1 MQKQKLLLYGAN
13 GYTGQLIIEEALAK
27 DIKPVLAGRSENA
40 LKPLADK
47 FGLEYR
53 AFSLENVALVKEKLS
68 DIAVVLHA
76 AGPFVHTY
84 EAMLQACLETK
95 THYLDITGEYQVFE
109 GCKLKDTAAQHAG
122 IMVLPGVGFDVVPSD
137 CLGAQLKEKLQDATH
152 LKLSFASVKSGFSRG
167 TAKTM
172 VEGLHEGGMIRKEGK
187 LQKVPSAYK
196 VADINY
202 GAFTT
207 VAATI
212 PWGDISTAYT
222 STGIPNIEVYMGAT
236 PALVKQMQRS
246 NYLHWL
252 FKMKWVKN
260 ILKGQIDK
268 RKPGPNEKQ
277 RTEGK
282 TFFWGEVSNSK
293 NETIVA
299 RMQTPEGYKLTSITA
314 VLIAKKVLEGNFKP
328 GYQTPATAYGSG
340 LILEVPECKIKFGD
354 Y

>member
-13 GYTGQLIIEEALAK
+13 GYTAGLIIEEALSK
-27 DIKPVLAGRSENA
+27 GIRPVLAGRSANA
-40 LKPLADK
+40 LKPLADR
-47 FGLEYR
+47 FGLDYR
-53 AFSLENVALVKEKLS
+53 VFVLDSLPAIKEKLS

-76 AGPFVHTY
+76 AGPFIFTY
-84 EAMLQACLETK
+84 QNMLQACLETG

-109 GCKLKDTAAQHAG
+109 GCKLKDAAAKQAG

-137 CLGAQLKEKLQDATH
+137 CLAAGLKEKMQDATH

-172 VEGLHEGGMIRKEGK
+172 VEGLHEGGMIRKDGK
-187 LQKVPSAYK
+187 LTKVPAAFK
-196 VADINY
+196 VATIDY
-202 GAFTT
+202 GAFKI

-222 STGIPNIEVYMGAT
+222 STGIPDIEVYMGAT
-236 PALVKQMQRS
+236 PALVTQMKRS

-252 FKMKWVKN
+252 FKMRWVKN

-268 RKPGPNEKQ
+268 RKPGPDEKQ
-277 RTEGK
+277 RTQGK
-282 TFFWGEVSNSK
+282 TFFWGEVTNSK
-293 NETIVA
+293 NESIVA
-299 RMQTPEGYKLTSITA
+299 RMQTPEGYKLTAITA
-314 VLIAKKVLEGNFKP
+314 VLIAGKVLNGNFKP

-340 LILEVPECKIKFGD
+340 LILEVPGCNIKFGD